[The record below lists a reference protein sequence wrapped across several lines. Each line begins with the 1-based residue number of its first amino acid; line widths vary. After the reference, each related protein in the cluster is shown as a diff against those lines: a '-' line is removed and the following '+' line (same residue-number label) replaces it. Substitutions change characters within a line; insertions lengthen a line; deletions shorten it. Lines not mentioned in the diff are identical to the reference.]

1 MSTTAADLPPKA
13 AEFARILQEH
23 MPELERQYGVASLAL
38 FGSYV
43 RGEERED
50 SDLDV
55 LVDLKPTNGPAR
67 VHRFGR
73 LPLAACWQ
81 ARGSDHDAERIGAK
95 ERTTPLSGGRTA
107 VNRPVIEFLRDIID
121 WMENA

>member
-1 MSTTAADLPPKA
+1 MNTTAADLPPKA

-23 MPELERQYGVASLAL
+23 MPELEREYGVASLAL

-55 LVDLKPTNGPAR
+55 LVDLNRPMGMLKFIA
-67 VHRFGR
+67 
-73 LPLAACWQ
+73 L
-81 ARGSDHDAERIGAK
+81 SDHLSQLVGKHVDL
-95 ERTTPLSGGRTA
+95 TTTRSASEHRSGRRLLQEA
-107 VNRPVIEFLRDIID
+107 VLL
-121 WMENA
+121 

>member
-23 MPELERQYGVASLAL
+23 MPELEREYGVASLAL

-55 LVDLKPTNGPAR
+55 LVDLSRPMGMLAFIALGDYLSQLVGKR
-67 VHRFGR
+67 VDLTTTRSASERRSGKR
-73 LPLAACWQ
+73 LIQESVP
-81 ARGSDHDAERIGAK
+81 I
-95 ERTTPLSGGRTA
+95 
-107 VNRPVIEFLRDIID
+107 
-121 WMENA
+121 

>member
-1 MSTTAADLPPKA
+1 MSTTTVSNLPPKA

-23 MPELERQYGVASLAL
+23 MPELEREYGVASLAL

-55 LVDLKPTNGPAR
+55 LVDLSRPMGLLAFIALGDYLSELVGKR
-67 VHRFGR
+67 VDLTTTRSASERRSGKR
-73 LPLAACWQ
+73 LIQESVP
-81 ARGSDHDAERIGAK
+81 I
-95 ERTTPLSGGRTA
+95 
-107 VNRPVIEFLRDIID
+107 
-121 WMENA
+121 

>member
-1 MSTTAADLPPKA
+1 MSTATSDLPPKA

-23 MPELERQYGVASLAL
+23 MPELEREYGVASLAL

-55 LVDLKPTNGPAR
+55 LVELSRPMGMLAFTALGDYLSQLVGKEVDLTTTRSASEYR
-67 VHRFGR
+67 SGR
-73 LPLAACWQ
+73 LILQ
-81 ARGSDHDAERIGAK
+81 E
-95 ERTTPLSGGRTA
+95 A
-107 VNRPVIEFLRDIID
+107 VLL
-121 WMENA
+121 

>member
-1 MSTTAADLPPKA
+1 MSTTTADLPPKA

-23 MPELERQYGVASLAL
+23 MPELEREYGVASLAL

-55 LVDLKPTNGPAR
+55 LVELSRPMGMLAFTALGDYLSQLVGKEVDLTTTCSVSERNS
-67 VHRFGR
+67 GR
-73 LPLAACWQ
+73 YMLQ
-81 ARGSDHDAERIGAK
+81 E
-95 ERTTPLSGGRTA
+95 A
-107 VNRPVIEFLRDIID
+107 VLI
-121 WMENA
+121 

>member
-1 MSTTAADLPPKA
+1 MNTTTADLPPKA

-23 MPELERQYGVASLAL
+23 MPELEREYGVASLAL

-55 LVDLKPTNGPAR
+55 LVDL
-67 VHRFGR
+67 
-73 LPLAACWQ
+73 
-81 ARGSDHDAERIGAK
+81 
-95 ERTTPLSGGRTA
+95 
-107 VNRPVIEFLRDIID
+107 NRPMGLLAFDVLGNYLSQLVGKQVDLTTTRSASEYRSGKWLMQEAVPI
-121 WMENA
+121 

>member
-1 MSTTAADLPPKA
+1 MSTTTADLPPKA

-23 MPELERQYGVASLAL
+23 MPELEREYGVASLAL

-55 LVDLKPTNGPAR
+55 LVDLSRPMGMLAFIALGDYLSQLVGKR
-67 VHRFGR
+67 VDLTTTRSAWERRSGKR
-73 LPLAACWQ
+73 LIQESVP
-81 ARGSDHDAERIGAK
+81 I
-95 ERTTPLSGGRTA
+95 
-107 VNRPVIEFLRDIID
+107 
-121 WMENA
+121 

>member
-1 MSTTAADLPPKA
+1 MNPATADLPPKA

-23 MPELERQYGVASLAL
+23 MPELEREYGVASLAL

-55 LVDLKPTNGPAR
+55 LVDL
-67 VHRFGR
+67 
-73 LPLAACWQ
+73 
-81 ARGSDHDAERIGAK
+81 
-95 ERTTPLSGGRTA
+95 
-107 VNRPVIEFLRDIID
+107 NRPMGMLAFIALGDYLSLLVGKRVDLTTTRSASERRSGRYILQEAVAI
-121 WMENA
+121 

>member
-1 MSTTAADLPPKA
+1 MSATPPDLPPKA

-55 LVDLKPTNGPAR
+55 LVDL
-67 VHRFGR
+67 
-73 LPLAACWQ
+73 
-81 ARGSDHDAERIGAK
+81 
-95 ERTTPLSGGRTA
+95 
-107 VNRPVIEFLRDIID
+107 NRPMGMLAFIALADHLSQLVGKHVDLTTTRSVSERRSGRHVLQEAILL
-121 WMENA
+121 